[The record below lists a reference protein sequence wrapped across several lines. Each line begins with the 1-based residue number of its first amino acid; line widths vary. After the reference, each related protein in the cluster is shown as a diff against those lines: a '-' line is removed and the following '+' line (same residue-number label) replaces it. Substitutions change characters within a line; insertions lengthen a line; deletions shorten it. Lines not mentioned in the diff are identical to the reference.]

1 MLASAFHQFRETVFA
16 AQTGKFRTARR
27 IKSFVERHAL
37 FQKIECFARLSKM
50 LFRGGQKIKRRAA
63 IDEIGKKFFDDC
75 NLCADFGSVV
85 GLRRSATLLLLFLAS
100 LPWNF

>member
-16 AQTGKFRTARR
+16 ALTGKFRTARR

-37 FQKIECFARLSKM
+37 LQKVECFARLSKM
-50 LFRGGQKIKRRAA
+50 LFRGSQKIKCRAA

-85 GLRRSATLLLLFLAS
+85 GLCGGATQLVHLLACPLL
-100 LPWNF
+100 